1 MASQGRIQ
9 MLDHR
14 TASDHEP
21 HVGRVECS
29 PARHQSKSQFC
40 IYKWEVDGKCQPR
53 SKKHPTSLAA
63 HANFCAELVTH
74 QIAFQDLNL
83 FIRRKSP
90 RGPKFNMDHTS
101 AENRLAGPC

>member
-9 MLDHR
+9 MLGHR

-40 IYKWEVDGKCQPR
+40 IYKWEVDGKCQRR

-90 RGPKFNMDHTS
+90 RGPKFNMDHSYITVT
-101 AENRLAGPC
+101 LP